1 VARPEIST
9 VGVNTDQSR
18 EGAVLPRRV
27 KIAVPGNQ
35 HRVVGIRE
43 VDGGGAADAV
53 GQVFTRQGDESNTC
67 ACACDLNA

>member
-1 VARPEIST
+1 MARPEIST

-53 GQVFTRQGDESNTC
+53 GQVFTRQGGESNTC